1 MADIET
7 SVAITAQVDDLLS
20 GMKSAADAVE
30 TAVEAIK
37 AQFSDLSTV
46 AQEARNNIATTSA
59 QIEST
64 IGALQANTVSPTGP
78 LQMAMSPAGNM
89 ADTGYQPPGI
99 SVTQLDSATAS
110 LAGSID
116 DQWDLQQD
124 YYERKQA
131 AAEDDVQNQGK
142 LNQQES
148 LAYEEYL
155 ADKIDLDA
163 GAARNSQKQ
172 WQTLLQPVENSLSSS
187 ITRIITGTS
196 TVQNA
201 LSNLAHSA
209 VGELV
214 GSSVKNL
221 FGGIGSLVGGNL
233 FGGSDQDFSSL
244 VGSAGGGLL
253 GGGVFGTLFK
263 GIGSLFGFE
272 HGGIVPSAQGG
283 WMVPSTSLALLHT
296 NEMVLPANI
305 SEGLQ
310 SAIGSGGL
318 ASNSNPIVFNVS
330 AMDSQSVATFFKN
343 NGANL
348 VSAINQAM
356 RNGSALRNS

>member
-1 MADIET
+1 VADIET

-30 TAVEAIK
+30 TAVETIK
-37 AQFSDLSTV
+37 AQFSDLSSV
-46 AQEARNNIATTSA
+46 AQNARSEIAATAT

-64 IGALQANTVSPTGP
+64 IGALQANTVSLTVPLRMPTGQAND
-78 LQMAMSPAGNM
+78 LVG
-89 ADTGYQPPGI
+89 TGYQAPGI
-99 SVTQLDSATAS
+99 SVTQLDSTTAS
-110 LAGSID
+110 LAESID
-116 DQWDLQQD
+116 DQWALQQE
-124 YYERKQA
+124 YYEKKHA
-131 AAEDDVQNQGK
+131 ADEDDAERQK
-142 LNQQES
+142 TINQQEA
-148 LAYEEYL
+148 LAYEEYI
-155 ADKIDLDA
+155 ADKDRRDA
-163 GAARNSQKQ
+163 EAVRNSQSQ
-172 WQTLLQPVENSLSSS
+172 WHSLLQPVENSLSSS
-187 ITRIITGTS
+187 VTRIVTGTA
-196 TVQNA
+196 TVENA

-209 VGELV
+209 VAEFV
-214 GSSVKNL
+214 NSSLKDV

-233 FGGSDQDFSSL
+233 FGGNQNFSGL
-244 VGSAGGGLL
+244 VDSAGEGVV

-296 NEMVLPANI
+296 NEIVLPANI

-356 RNGSALRNS
+356 RNGSAMRNS